1 MIDEIMEYNRKFVEN
16 KGYEPYIT
24 SKYPDKKLA
33 ILTCMDTRLLELLPA
48 ALGIKNGDAKIIKN
62 AGGVIVHP
70 YGSVVR
76 SLLVGILELG
86 VEEVMVIGHT
96 DCGVQGMDG
105 HEMLE
110 KLVERGIDQQHIDIV
125 RHSGIDLER
134 WLGGFESVE
143 SSVHEI
149 VRSLKEHPL
158 MPKNVRISGFIMD
171 SATGELTRVE
181 E

>member
-1 MIDEIMEYNRKFVEN
+1 MIEQMLAYNREFVKSEAY
-16 KGYEPYIT
+16 KQFQT
-24 SKYPDKKLA
+24 SKYPDKKIA
-33 ILTCMDTRLLELLPA
+33 ILTCMDTRLVELLPA
-48 ALGIKNGDAKIIKN
+48 ALGIRNGDVKMIKN
-62 AGGVIVHP
+62 AGGMITGP
-70 YGSVVR
+70 FDSAVR
-76 SLLVGILELG
+76 SLLVGIVELG

-105 HEMLE
+105 NEMLE

-143 SSVHEI
+143 SSVHET
-149 VRSLKEHPL
+149 VRRLKEHPL
-158 MPKNVRISGFIMD
+158 MPKDVRISGFIMD

-181 E
+181 A

>member
-16 KGYEPYIT
+16 KGYEPYLT

-105 HEMLE
+105 NEMLE

-143 SSVHEI
+143 SSVHET

-181 E
+181 G

>member
-1 MIDEIMEYNRKFVEN
+1 MIEQIVEYNKKFVEN
-16 KGYEPYIT
+16 KGYEPYLT
-24 SKYPDKKLA
+24 SKYPNKKLA
-33 ILTCMDTRLLELLPA
+33 VLTCMDTRLTELLPA

-143 SSVHEI
+143 SSVHET

-181 E
+181 G